1 MATVFGI
8 SWAIGR
14 QASAL
19 MQDQSLG
26 AVATDPG
33 VTAATAPP
41 DQNLIS
47 VLKLKTAWRDGT
59 THLVMSPLEFMQR
72 LASLVPGP
80 RLHLIRWV
88 SA

>member
-1 MATVFGI
+1 
-8 SWAIGR
+8 
-14 QASAL
+14 

-26 AVATDPG
+26 VVATDPG